1 MKLKDLIKESY
12 VWERKFG
19 EKLPTLDSIQKK
31 KNEGKLT
38 EAWDSDVKDFGK
50 KSGIKVKP
58 HSGTLGAYGAKPVK
72 PEISKKVVPF
82 FKKKGYKLIKKHKV
96 SSGAYK
102 GDLVFVLQGKDKKK
116 YLVSV
121 NTNKEGTNIN
131 FNLHEGKLTEAKETI
146 FDVAARVMKDKQA
159 HGYKTKKGLVKVDMQ
174 TDNLLTKVFK
184 KVNPKMKK
192 ILSDIG
198 YKSPTQLM
206 NTLWAVV
213 K

>member
-1 MKLKDLIKESY
+1 M
-12 VWERKFG
+12 
-19 EKLPTLDSIQKK
+19 
-31 KNEGKLT
+31 
-38 EAWDSDVKDFGK
+38 
-50 KSGIKVKP
+50 
-58 HSGTLGAYGAKPVK
+58 
-72 PEISKKVVPF
+72 
-82 FKKKGYKLIKKHKV
+82 
-96 SSGAYK
+96 
-102 GDLVFVLQGKDKKK
+102 VFVLQGKDKKK

-174 TDNLLTKVFK
+174 TANLLTKVFK